1 MVDMEVGNEKSR
13 LSHRG
18 APYDFSPLGEPMG
31 ATTGDFDVVVV
42 PFVVASSDVWRVV
55 LICPTFRLWLRV
67 VRLSKMWVLRVLR
80 MGMLMRI
87 VGHLDQDITGDVGFA
102 LVIEIDLCVGGVGT
116 VEMLLIHLNCG
127 TVDNEVLQLGSSLR
141 IDADVNGVVGSSLN
155 ISVANASV
163 AVDVLYTDSGGTVDS
178 EVESVT
184 VNPVGLL
191 ASVGSQVEADM
202 VSGLVSPNRFE
213 TLSIGVADHIVSPK
227 KEKVATAG
235 VGDLLNQ
242 LKPKGKGD

>member
-80 MGMLMRI
+80 MGMLVR
-87 VGHLDQDITGDVGFA
+87 
-102 LVIEIDLCVGGVGT
+102 LC
-116 VEMLLIHLNCG
+116 
-127 TVDNEVLQLGSSLR
+127 
-141 IDADVNGVVGSSLN
+141 
-155 ISVANASV
+155 
-163 AVDVLYTDSGGTVDS
+163 
-178 EVESVT
+178 
-184 VNPVGLL
+184 
-191 ASVGSQVEADM
+191 
-202 VSGLVSPNRFE
+202 
-213 TLSIGVADHIVSPK
+213 
-227 KEKVATAG
+227 
-235 VGDLLNQ
+235 
-242 LKPKGKGD
+242 GKCLTYI

>member
-67 VRLSKMWVLRVLR
+67 VRLSKMW
-80 MGMLMRI
+80 MRI